1 MSYPLHNKT
10 KQFFWLAIKLAIV
23 IGCGYLI
30 YNKLL
35 KNEQLEFTDFY
46 QNLIKNDV
54 FSTKNLIFL
63 FIFTFFNHFLEILK
77 WEALASFCTKI
88 SRKSAAIQSL
98 ASLTASLIT
107 PNRIGEYGAKA
118 MYFEHSLRKQI
129 VGLNLVGNFYQMG
142 MTIIFGGIGFGY
154 FVYQNSVSIAYHRIF
169 KVLLVGLVLIA
180 MLYYA
185 AKQFKYR
192 VNFVEKA
199 RQFIKK
205 TPCLLHLKIALLSFL
220 RFVVFT
226 HQFYYLLLIFNV
238 DISYFNAISAI
249 TTMYLIASII
259 PMLSLFDVVLKG
271 TVAIWVFY
279 FSGIEPVAI
288 LCITTLMW
296 VLNFV
301 IPALIGSYF
310 VLTFNPKL
318 AK

>member
-23 IGCGYLI
+23 ISCVYLI
-30 YNKLL
+30 YSRLLENKQL
-35 KNEQLEFTDFY
+35 KFTVFY
-46 QNLIKNDV
+46 QNLIKNAV
-54 FSTKNLIFL
+54 FSTKNLVFL
-63 FIFTFFNHFLEILK
+63 FIFTFFNHFFEILK

-88 SRKSAAIQSL
+88 TRKSATIQSL

-118 MYFEHSLRKQI
+118 MYFDHSLRKQI

-154 FVYQNSVSIAYHRIF
+154 FVYQNSVSVDYHKIF
-169 KVLLVGLVLIA
+169 KVLLLGLVLIA
-180 MLYYA
+180 VLYYA
-185 AKQFKYR
+185 AKLFKYK
-192 VNFVEKA
+192 VNSLEKVSL
-199 RQFIKK
+199 FIKK
-205 TPCLLHLKIALLSFL
+205 ISYSLHLKIALLSFL

-226 HQFYYLLLIFNV
+226 HQFYYLLLIFKV
-238 DISYFNAISAI
+238 DVSYFNAISAI
-249 TTMYLIASII
+249 TTMYLIASMI

-279 FSGIEPVAI
+279 FLGIAPVAI

-310 VLTFNPKL
+310 VLRFNPKL

>member
-10 KQFFWLAIKLAIV
+10 KQFFWLAIKLAIG

-30 YNKLL
+30 YNRLL
-35 KNEQLEFTDFY
+35 ENEQLEFAVFY
-46 QNLIKNDV
+46 RNLIINGV
-54 FSTKNLIFL
+54 FSTKNLVFL
-63 FIFTFFNHFLEILK
+63 FIFTFFNHFFEILK

-88 SRKSAAIQSL
+88 TRKSAAIQSL

-118 MYFEHSLRKQI
+118 MYFEYSLRKQI
-129 VGLNLVGNFYQMG
+129 MGLNLVGNFYQMG
-142 MTIIFGGIGFGY
+142 MTIIFGGIGLVY
-154 FVYQNSVSIAYHRIF
+154 FVYQNSVSIAYHRIL
-169 KVLLVGLVLIA
+169 KVLLLGLVLIA

-185 AKQFKYR
+185 IKHFKYR
-192 VNFVEKA
+192 MNSVEKVSL
-199 RQFIKK
+199 FIKK
-205 TPCLLHLKIALLSFL
+205 TSYSWHLKIAFLSFL

-226 HQFYYLLLIFNV
+226 HQFYYLLLIFKV

-249 TTMYLIASII
+249 TTMYLIASMI

-271 TVAIWVFY
+271 TVAVWVFY
-279 FSGIEPVAI
+279 VFGIAPVAI

-301 IPALIGSYF
+301 IPTLIGSYF